1 MGASTIEERSVNI
14 ALGNL
19 LQASGG
25 WADALTGVSDIA
37 LQAGTLLLSFT
48 LAILVLLVFAVRLL
62 LIARGRPVPTDP
74 FDMAK
79 PRDFRT
85 LMVVAAALLAPLA
98 TRSFLPVDDADQGQ
112 VLLLAYTFEGM
123 LAVLLWL
130 LLEAFYRVRARR
142 RG

>member
-1 MGASTIEERSVNI
+1 VNV

-19 LQASGG
+19 LQEPSG
-25 WADALTGVSDIA
+25 WSESLTAVSGIG
-37 LQAGTLLLSFT
+37 LQAGTLLFAFT
-48 LAILVLLVFAVRLL
+48 LAILVVLVFAVRAL

-85 LMVVAAALLAPLA
+85 PMVAAAALLAPLA
-98 TRSFLPVDDADQGQ
+98 ARSFLPVDDLDQGQ
-112 VLLLAYTFEGM
+112 FLLLAYAFEGV
-123 LAVLLWL
+123 LTALLWL
-130 LLEAFYRVRARR
+130 LLEAFYRARARR

>member
-1 MGASTIEERSVNI
+1 M
-14 ALGNL
+14 ALGTL
-19 LQASGG
+19 IQDPSG
-25 WADALTGVSDIA
+25 WAETMAAISDVG

-48 LAILVLLVFAVRLL
+48 LAILVVLVFAVRAL
-62 LIARGRPVPTDP
+62 LIVRGRPVPTDP

-85 LMVVAAALLAPLA
+85 VMVAAAALLAPLA
-98 TRSFLPVDDADQGQ
+98 ARSFLPVDDLDEGHF
-112 VLLLAYTFEGM
+112 LLMAYAFEVA

>member
-1 MGASTIEERSVNI
+1 MNV
-14 ALGNL
+14 ALGTL
-19 LQASGG
+19 IQEPGG
-25 WADALTGVSDIA
+25 WAETMAAISDVG
-37 LQAGTLLLSFT
+37 LQVATLLLSFT
-48 LAILVLLVFAVRLL
+48 LAILVLLIFAVRAL

-85 LMVVAAALLAPLA
+85 LMLAAAALVAPIA
-98 TRSFLPVDDADQGQ
+98 ARSFMPVDDLDQGQ
-112 VLLLAYTFEGM
+112 YLLLAYAFEAV
-123 LAVLLWL
+123 LAALLWL

>member
-1 MGASTIEERSVNI
+1 MNV
-14 ALGNL
+14 ALGTL
-19 LQASGG
+19 IQEPGG
-25 WADALTGVSDIA
+25 WAETMAAISDVG
-37 LQAGTLLLSFT
+37 LQAGTLLFSFT
-48 LAILVLLVFAVRLL
+48 LAILVLLIFAVRAL

-85 LMVVAAALLAPLA
+85 LMVAAAALVAPIA
-98 TRSFLPVDDADQGQ
+98 ARSFLPVDDLDQGQ
-112 VLLLAYTFEGM
+112 YLLLAYAFEAV
-123 LAVLLWL
+123 LAALLWL

>member
-1 MGASTIEERSVNI
+1 MNV

-25 WADALTGVSDIA
+25 WSETLAAVSDVA
-37 LQAGTLLLSFT
+37 LQAATLLLSFS
-48 LAILVLLVFAVRLL
+48 LAILVLLVFGVRLL
-62 LIARGRPVPTDP
+62 LVARGRPVPTDP

-85 LMVVAAALLAPLA
+85 LMVAAAALLAPLA
-98 TRSFLPVDDADQGQ
+98 TWSFLPVDDLDQGQ
-112 VLLLAYTFEGM
+112 FLLLAYAVEVL
-123 LAVLLWL
+123 LAALLWL
-130 LLEAFYRVRARR
+130 LLEAFYRVRAQQ